1 MKKLLSEIKNC
12 RACEEFLAHGANPV
26 VAASPKSRIVIIGQ
40 APGTKVHASGIP
52 WNDKS
57 GDNLRSWLGVSKEQ
71 FYDTNLFA
79 LVPMGFCYPGK
90 GTSGDLPPRT
100 ECAPLWHGKLW
111 KFMKNVELTLLVGQY
126 AQEFYLGKNAKATLT
141 ENVKHFREYLPKHFP
156 LPHPS
161 PRNFLWMKR
170 NPWFAEEAL
179 PVLKRKVK
187 KILEKD

>member
-1 MKKLLSEIKNC
+1 MKKLLSEIRNC
-12 RACEEFLAHGANPV
+12 RACEEFLAHGVNPV

-141 ENVKHFREYLPKHFP
+141 ENVKHFREYLPKYFP

>member
-12 RACEEFLAHGANPV
+12 RACEEFLEHGANPV

-79 LVPMGFCYPGK
+79 LVPMGFYYPGK

-141 ENVKHFREYLPKHFP
+141 ENVKHFREYLPKYFP